1 MALFLKQG
9 LQLSAAIQLAFITIA
24 ARGAKMDAEGSAT
37 GAETDDAA
45 PAVSQHALQL
55 QMAFRRL
62 NSRGSRWNGAYSG
75 KQGMPVADFVQHG
88 CDDANISSAGWR
100 FTSAGGKANQ
110 IKEAFS
116 PLFDISIESSRVP
129 SAQVSSRKRHI
140 SDRVLPR
147 NAVALAEATSRA
159 NGILMYSA
167 RDPVIRSVELACI
180 RW

>member
-1 MALFLKQG
+1 VEYLFHQYGRWNCYSSDLRHRLIGGIRIPVALFLKQG

-88 CDDANISSAGWR
+88 
-100 FTSAGGKANQ
+100 
-110 IKEAFS
+110 
-116 PLFDISIESSRVP
+116 
-129 SAQVSSRKRHI
+129 
-140 SDRVLPR
+140 
-147 NAVALAEATSRA
+147 
-159 NGILMYSA
+159 
-167 RDPVIRSVELACI
+167 
-180 RW
+180 

>member
-1 MALFLKQG
+1 
-9 LQLSAAIQLAFITIA
+9 
-24 ARGAKMDAEGSAT
+24 MDAEGSAT

-100 FTSAGGKANQ
+100 FTKKTLSVYMAVFLEVVQNHRFFNDCTNQ
-110 IKEAFS
+110 DY
-116 PLFDISIESSRVP
+116 DI
-129 SAQVSSRKRHI
+129 
-140 SDRVLPR
+140 
-147 NAVALAEATSRA
+147 
-159 NGILMYSA
+159 
-167 RDPVIRSVELACI
+167 
-180 RW
+180 

>member
-9 LQLSAAIQLAFITIA
+9 LQLSAAIQLVKNTVPRAFIIIA

-37 GAETDDAA
+37 GAEADGAA

-88 CDDANISSAGWR
+88 
-100 FTSAGGKANQ
+100 
-110 IKEAFS
+110 
-116 PLFDISIESSRVP
+116 
-129 SAQVSSRKRHI
+129 
-140 SDRVLPR
+140 
-147 NAVALAEATSRA
+147 
-159 NGILMYSA
+159 
-167 RDPVIRSVELACI
+167 
-180 RW
+180 